1 MQMLQSDWLSYEKV
15 SVIDVQWLELSSVKW
30 GLSVPYFFFEVLAE
44 N

>member
-30 GLSVPYFFFEVLAE
+30 DFQCLIFFEVLEE